1 MGLTLFTS
9 HNWHYWQAKRL
20 YFRYSLAFIGGWGRG
35 IQRLESYPTEFTD
48 VYLKRVLKCW
58 RRFSVALH
66 PCQDND
72 KEEEG
77 VRSARRIRNQAAT
90 NHVHSTHS
98 SQPNDSREWDSV
110 GFEKSPAPGVCDGL
124 SRANFNRHSFTCVHP
139 KSKVSL
145 VICQPLC
152 GQKSFIVSHFLTIYL

>member
-1 MGLTLFTS
+1 MSITSDRSGWGPMGLTLFTS

-20 YFRYSLAFIGGWGRG
+20 YFRYSLAFTGGWS
-35 IQRLESYPTEFTD
+35 IQRLE
-48 VYLKRVLKCW
+48 
-58 RRFSVALH
+58 SVALH

-124 SRANFNRHSFTCVHP
+124 SRAKFNQQSFTCVHP

-152 GQKSFIVSHFLTIYL
+152 GYKSFIVSHFLSI

>member
-77 VRSARRIRNQAAT
+77 VRSVRRIRNQAAT
-90 NHVHSTHS
+90 NHVHTAHT
-98 SQPNDSREWDSV
+98 
-110 GFEKSPAPGVCDGL
+110 A
-124 SRANFNRHSFTCVHP
+124 
-139 KSKVSL
+139 VSL
-145 VICQPLC
+145 MTAGNGTLLVLRNPRPLVFVMVC
-152 GQKSFIVSHFLTIYL
+152 HVQTLIDTVSLASILNQKYRLSYVNHYVDRKAL